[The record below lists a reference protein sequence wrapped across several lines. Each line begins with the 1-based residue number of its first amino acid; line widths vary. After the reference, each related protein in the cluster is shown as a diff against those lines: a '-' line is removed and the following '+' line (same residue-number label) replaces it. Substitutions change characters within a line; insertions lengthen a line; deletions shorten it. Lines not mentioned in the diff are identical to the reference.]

1 MNQLKQ
7 LYGNASGCG
16 KEKLS
21 FVKDLLPGPTDVIG
35 FFAPGPGLQKHC
47 DIVSEPEPWPRALG
61 SNGSASERAAVRQR
75 AWRARPTAQGAL
87 GLLGAPDW
95 MERDD

>member
-21 FVKDLLPGPTDVIG
+21 FIKDLLPDPTGVIY
-35 FFAPGPGLQKHC
+35 FFVPGPALQ
-47 DIVSEPEPWPRALG
+47 ETL
-61 SNGSASERAAVRQR
+61 
-75 AWRARPTAQGAL
+75 
-87 GLLGAPDW
+87 
-95 MERDD
+95 